1 MRLITSFTFLFFTS
15 LLFSQNVPVNY
26 YYDAAGNRVLR
37 KIIVYYE
44 SVKAPEKPTKPLL
57 TDQKGAFTFNV
68 FPNPTYGQLKI
79 QVDRTFFEKGTA
91 TLEVIDLQGK
101 KLLEQTYAENE
112 TGVDVSQLPVG
123 SYILRIRSTEGFV
136 GEWNIVKAE

>member
-1 MRLITSFTFLFFTS
+1 MKIIFVLSFLFIS
-15 LLFSQNVPVNY
+15 NLLFSQSGINY

-37 KIIVYYE
+37 KIIALYE
-44 SVKAPEKPTKPLL
+44 FSKAPEKPTKPLL
-57 TDQKGAFTFNV
+57 TDQQGAFTFNV
-68 FPNPTYGQLKI
+68 FPNPTYGLLKI
-79 QVDRTFFEKGTA
+79 QVDRAFFEKGTA
-91 TLEVIDLQGK
+91 SLEVIDLQGK
-101 KLLEQTYAENE
+101 KLLEQRYAENE

>member
-1 MRLITSFTFLFFTS
+1 MKNLFILTFLFLS
-15 LLFSQNVPVNY
+15 NILFSQNGINY

-37 KIIVYYE
+37 KSIIIWE
-44 SVKAPEKPTKPLL
+44 FSKAPEKPAKPIL
-57 TDQKGAFTFNV
+57 TDQQGAFTFNV

-79 QVDRTFFEKGTA
+79 QVDRSFFEKGTA